1 MTEKDAEP
9 IEVYD
14 LEEIIRENMR
24 PSAGYKIVNEIFIK
38 TVDKFKLGA
47 KYSEPTW
54 RLFSAKTEFKGR
66 SDIVFDENRYVNPK
80 RPHDFSVGKINDE
93 DIKRIANEIEP
104 GYQKDLE
111 KVLFSR
117 VRKPEKYNGDPLV
130 MQTLLESSNAVVKTI
145 GRVVDPNC
153 ITQFDWYDFIDSLVA
168 YKCKKDERVML
179 FLKKDLLRGIESR
192 LNPLGLCGKP
202 PGTGMGEFYF
212 RLCLHLGS
220 KVTKKSFLGY
230 ALSPM
235 EIYPGTIDG
244 QDLTIAVEQVESN
257 DIPDIFGY
265 LYSIVEQGTDYVS
278 SGAVRFPVSSLSKF
292 TFLSNIRDVENP
304 EKDFAYTLDQIAT
317 NASAF
322 LKRISNILYN
332 PSLKR
337 ATPYTDDFTGWV
349 ERGSF
354 FRGIEELAMPSLRRW
369 FRDNRLWKWCQEP
382 IGDYAKQIKDIA
394 TGLDDAKLK
403 YALLEHGK
411 PPHPRLKGAGL
422 NVRFAEVLDEVALSH
437 TLDLKTDILKPAE
450 KYTYEFISQ
459 NISSLNVITKTW
471 DEQKELMVS
480 AMYKMVLPDYL
491 QMIIQTVRHYVK
503 DHTFDLPDEIPI
515 DALNEYYCPVP
526 THKSYPYLS
535 SATLQLKGDRG
546 RKSLQRYNHYLR
558 EYFGFILVKK
568 EDDMLFVMFIE
579 PSRIR

>member
-1 MTEKDAEP
+1 MAEKDAEL

-14 LEEIIRENMR
+14 LEEVIRENMR
-24 PSAGYKIVNEIFIK
+24 PSAGYKIVNEIFVK

-80 RPHDFSVGKINDE
+80 RPQEFSVGDINEE
-93 DIKRIANEIEP
+93 DIKKIAYEIEP

-117 VRKPEKYNGDPLV
+117 VRKPEKYDGGNPALL
-130 MQTLLESSNAVVKTI
+130 QTLLQSSNAVVKTV
-145 GRVVDPNC
+145 GRVVDKDC
-153 ITQFDWYDFIDSLVA
+153 ITQFDWHDFIDSLVA
-168 YKCKKDERVML
+168 YKVKL

-192 LNPLGLCGKP
+192 LNPISICGKP

-230 ALSPM
+230 ALSPN
-235 EIYPGTIDG
+235 EIYQGTIDG

-257 DIPDIFGY
+257 DISDIFGY

-292 TFLSNIRDVENP
+292 TFLANIQDVENP
-304 EKDFAYTLDQIAT
+304 EKDFSYILSQIAA
-317 NASAF
+317 NSPAF
-322 LKRISNILYN
+322 LKRVGNILYN
-332 PSLKR
+332 PSLER
-337 ATPYTDDFTGWV
+337 ATPYTDDFTGWI
-349 ERGSF
+349 ERGRF
-354 FRGIEELAMPSLRRW
+354 FRGIEELAMPSLRTW
-369 FRDNRLWKWCQEP
+369 FKNDRLWKWCQEP
-382 IGDYAKQIKDIA
+382 IGDYSKHIKDIA
-394 TGLDDAKLK
+394 TGLDDAKLR
-403 YALLEHGK
+403 YALLEHSK
-411 PPHPRLKGAGL
+411 PPHPRLKSAGL
-422 NVRFAEVLDEVALSH
+422 NVRFAEVLDEIVLSH

-459 NISSLNVITKTW
+459 NISSLNNITKTW
-471 DEQKELMVS
+471 DEQKELMIDAV
-480 AMYKMVLPDYL
+480 YQIVLPDYF
-491 QMIIQTVRHYVK
+491 QMIIQTIRHYVK
-503 DHTFDLPDEIPI
+503 DHKIDLPDEIPI

-546 RKSLQRYNHYLR
+546 RKSLQRYNHYLK

-568 EDDMLFVMFIE
+568 EEDMLFVKFIE
-579 PSRIR
+579 PSKIR

>member
-1 MTEKDAEP
+1 MTEKNVEP
-9 IEVYD
+9 VEVYG

-24 PSAGYKIVNEIFIK
+24 PSAGYKLVNEIFVK
-38 TVDKFKLGA
+38 TVDKFIRGA

-80 RPHDFSVGKINDE
+80 RSHEFSVGKISEE

-117 VRKPEKYNGDPLV
+117 VRRPKEYDGNPSV
-130 MQTLLESSNAVVKTI
+130 MQVLLQKSNAVVKTI

-153 ITQFDWYDFIDSLVA
+153 ITKFDWYDFIDSLVA
-168 YKCKKDERVML
+168 YKCKKDEGVKL
-179 FLKKDLLRGIESR
+179 FLKKDLLRGIKSK
-192 LNPLGLCGKP
+192 LNPISICGKP

-212 RLCLHLGS
+212 QLCLHFGS

-235 EIYPGTIDG
+235 EIYPGTVDG
-244 QDLTIAVEQVESN
+244 QDLTIVVEQVESN

-265 LYSIVEQGTDYVS
+265 LYSIVEQGFDYVS
-278 SGAVRFPVSSLSKF
+278 SGAVKFPVSSLSKF
-292 TFLSNIRDVENP
+292 TFLANIQDKENP
-304 EKDFAYTLDQIAT
+304 EKDFSYILSQIAT
-317 NASAF
+317 NAPAF
-322 LKRISNILYN
+322 LKRVSNILYN

-337 ATPYTDDFTGWV
+337 ATPYTDDFTGWI
-349 ERGSF
+349 ERGRF
-354 FRGIEELAMPSLRRW
+354 FRGIEELAIPSLRRW
-369 FRDNRLWKWCQEP
+369 FRDDRVWKWCQEP
-382 IGDYAKQIKDIA
+382 IGDYVKQIKDIA
-394 TGLDDAKLK
+394 TGLDDTKLK
-403 YALLEHGK
+403 YALLEHSK

-422 NVRFAEVLDEVALSH
+422 NVRLAEILGEIVLSH

-459 NISSLNVITKTW
+459 NISSLNNITKTW
-471 DEQKELMVS
+471 DEQKELMIN
-480 AMYKMVLPDYL
+480 AIYQIVLPDYL
-491 QMIIQTVRHYVK
+491 QMIIQTAQHCVK
-503 DHTFDLPDEIPI
+503 DHAFDLPDEIPI
-515 DALNEYYCPVP
+515 DTLNEYYCPVP

-535 SATLQLKGDRG
+535 SATLPLKGDRG
-546 RKSLQRYNHYLR
+546 RKSLQRYNQYLKD
-558 EYFGFILVKK
+558 YFGFILVKK
-568 EDDMLFVMFIE
+568 ENDLLFVKFIE
-579 PSRIR
+579 PSRLR